1 MGIKQ
6 LTHLYL
12 KASQDGT
19 ARHVHTARNVLVSR
33 GLKYRAWPIF
43 QHVSKGANI
52 LRLLQAL
59 SICLVNYKEQED

>member
-12 KASQDGT
+12 KNSQLAKKVRPD
-19 ARHVHTARNVLVSR
+19 TARNVLVSR

-43 QHVSKGANI
+43 QHVNQVQRCKYTTLATSA
-52 LRLLQAL
+52 
-59 SICLVNYKEQED
+59 

>member
-6 LTHLYL
+6 LTHLY
-12 KASQDGT
+12 SQLAKTVRPD
-19 ARHVHTARNVLVSR
+19 TARNVLVSR

-43 QHVSKGANI
+43 QHVNQVCANI